1 MFSQAMLAL
10 GQKRSVIREIFE
22 YGNRRKKEIGPENV
36 FDFSIGNPS
45 VPPPQALTD
54 ALIDLIQHTDP
65 AALHAYTS
73 APGDADVREAIAKD
87 LRERFHARARGDLV
101 YMTAG
106 AAASLTITLSALCVP
121 GDEVIVL
128 TPFFTEYSVFVAQ
141 ARAKLVRVPAAEG
154 TFQVD
159 GGRLAAAV
167 NAHTKAVIINTP
179 NNPTGAVLT
188 EESLRTLADV
198 LNAGAEKYGH
208 PIYVISDEPYRELV
222 YGGVKA
228 PFAANYYKNTV
239 ICYSFSKSLSLPGE
253 RIGYIAVSPEAEE
266 SENLFLAVCGAG
278 RSLGFVCAPALFQ
291 RAVAR
296 CLGLTGD
303 LSVYDRNRTLL
314 YDAVTEYGF
323 RAVKPDG
330 AFYLFMQSPERDA
343 NAFCERAKKQE
354 LLFVPGD
361 DFGGPGWVRIAYCV
375 GTDMIRRSLPAFRK
389 LAESY
394 NLSGCQKTSF

>member
-10 GQKRSVIREIFE
+10 GQKCSVIREIFE
-22 YGNRRKKEIGPENV
+22 YGNLRKKEIGPENV

-54 ALIDLIQHTDP
+54 ALMDLIQNTDP

-73 APGDADVREAIAKD
+73 APGDADVREAVAKD
-87 LRERFHARARGDLV
+87 LRERFHARARGDLI

-141 ARAKLVRVPAAEG
+141 AGAKLVCVPAAEV

-159 GGRLAAAV
+159 GDRLAAAV

-198 LNAGAEKYGH
+198 LKAGMEKYGH
-208 PIYVISDEPYRELV
+208 PIYLISDEPYRELV

-228 PFAANYYKNTV
+228 PFAANYYENTV

-253 RIGYIAVSPEAEE
+253 RIGYIAVSPEAEDC
-266 SENLFLAVCGAG
+266 ENLFLAVCGAG

-296 CLGLTGD
+296 CLGQTGD

-343 NAFCERAKKQE
+343 NTFCERAKKQE

-389 LAESY
+389 LAETY
-394 NLSGCQKTSF
+394 NL

>member
-394 NLSGCQKTSF
+394 NL